1 MNGLW
6 DVIFA
11 QQASEECF
19 GCLSITV
26 FLQEDVKHSALFIHR
41 PPEPV
46 FDSTNDNMHLI
57 QMPPGTP
64 SRFPVTQFLSEERSE
79 FDVPLTKGFM
89 ADVNS
94 SLVEQLLNV
103 TLAEWEPVIKPQGI
117 PNHAQWETVSIGLP
131 VSHSS
136 AAYQR

>member
-1 MNGLW
+1 M
-6 DVIFA
+6 
-11 QQASEECF
+11 
-19 GCLSITV
+19 
-26 FLQEDVKHSALFIHR
+26 
-41 PPEPV
+41 
-46 FDSTNDNMHLI
+46 FDPTNDNMHLI

>member
-64 SRFPVTQFLSEERSE
+64 SGFPVTQFLSEERRFRLESQAVKDSSE
-79 FDVPLTKGFM
+79 GSPWV
-89 ADVNS
+89 AS
-94 SLVEQLLNV
+94 
-103 TLAEWEPVIKPQGI
+103 
-117 PNHAQWETVSIGLP
+117 
-131 VSHSS
+131 
-136 AAYQR
+136 